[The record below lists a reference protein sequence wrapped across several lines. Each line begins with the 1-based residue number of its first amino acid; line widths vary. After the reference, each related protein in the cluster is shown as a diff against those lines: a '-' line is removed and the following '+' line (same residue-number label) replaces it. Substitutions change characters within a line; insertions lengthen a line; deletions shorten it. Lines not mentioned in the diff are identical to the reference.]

1 MKTRT
6 LGRNGFVIGEV
17 GLGCWQ
23 FGGDWGAMDQGTADG
38 IMSASQQSGVDFFD
52 TANVYGGG
60 RSEEWIGQF
69 ISGCTD
75 RIVVATKY
83 GRGPDAYPD
92 RYTEEG
98 LRRAI
103 DESRNRLRV
112 ETIDLLQLHCIPM
125 SVLREGE
132 VFDWLRRAQADG
144 MIRHFG
150 ASVET
155 VEEGILCLGQEGML
169 SLQIIFNIFR
179 QKPAEELLPRA
190 KERGVGLIVR
200 LPLASGLLS
209 GKFTGST
216 TFPENDHR
224 NYNRDGAAFNVGETF
239 AGLPLAKGAELAA
252 ELKSLVP
259 SGMTMAQMAMRWILD
274 HNAVSVIIPGA
285 SSVAQAKENAAV
297 SSLPPLSPEL
307 QAELS
312 AFYRDEVREHIRG
325 PY

>member
-23 FGGDWGAMDQGTADG
+23 FGGDWGAMDEGTADE
-38 IMSASQQSGVDFFD
+38 IMTASLESGVDLFD

-60 RSEEWIGQF
+60 RSEEWIGKF
-69 ISGCTD
+69 LSGRTG
-75 RIVVATKY
+75 RVVVATKY

-98 LRRAI
+98 LRHAI

-112 ETIDLLQLHCIPM
+112 ETIDLVQLHCIPM
-125 SVLREGE
+125 SVLRAGE

-144 MIRHFG
+144 LIRHFG

-155 VEEGILCLGQEGML
+155 VEEGILCLGQEGLL
-169 SLQIIFNIFR
+169 SLQIIFNLFR
-179 QKPAEELLPRA
+179 QKPAAELLPRA
-190 KERGVGLIVR
+190 KERGVGIIVR

-209 GKFTGST
+209 GRFTAAT

-252 ELKSLVP
+252 QLKSLVP

-274 HNAVSVIIPGA
+274 HEAVSVIIPGA
-285 SSVAQAKENAAV
+285 SSVVQAKENAAV
-297 SSLPPLSPEL
+297 SALPSLSPEL
-307 QAELS
+307 HAELS
-312 AFYRDEVREHIRG
+312 AFYRDEVRAHIRG

>member
-112 ETIDLLQLHCIPM
+112 EKIDLLQLHCIPM
-125 SVLREGE
+125 SVLRAGE

-144 MIRHFG
+144 LIRHFG

-155 VEEGILCLGQEGML
+155 VEEGILCLGQEGIL

-209 GKFTGST
+209 GKFIGST

-274 HNAVSVIIPGA
+274 HDAVSVIIPGA
-285 SSVAQAKENAAV
+285 SSFAQAKENAAV